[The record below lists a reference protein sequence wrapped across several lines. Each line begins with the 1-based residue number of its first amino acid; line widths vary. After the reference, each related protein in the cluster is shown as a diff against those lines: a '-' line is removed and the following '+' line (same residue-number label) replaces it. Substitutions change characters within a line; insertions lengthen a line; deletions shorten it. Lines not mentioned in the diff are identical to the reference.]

1 MLAEMVDGVIGVDTH
16 RDFNQVEIAC
26 PSGAVI
32 ATRTFTNDSAGHAEV
47 LAWMVKHAPG
57 PRLVLS
63 IEGTRSY
70 GVGLARAAAT
80 AGLIVIEAEQ
90 PTRKHRRGKDKS
102 DRIDAH
108 LAVLYALGLDADELP
123 TPRSD
128 GDREALRILLC
139 ARQELTTTTTGQTNR
154 LRALLRDGDDT
165 DHQLAR
171 ARLTDTVLASLARR
185 RLPAHASRQQAVR
198 HGEIR
203 RLALA
208 LRDAGRAL
216 ATNPRRAGRDCLR
229 PGSRAAQPT
238 RDRPGQRRPSHRVV
252 FPRWTL
258 SQRCRLRQA
267 RGHQPDRSLQR
278 PDHPPPAQSGWG
290 PGAEQSPSRHRHD
303 SDARRPRDPGLPRA
317 PADRRQKRPRN
328 PPLPQAVHCPPAISH
343 PHRSNDPRH
352 GGPHLMPPSTDS
364 HDRRNHAKRS

>member
-1 MLAEMVDGVIGVDTH
+1 MVMLAEVVDGVIGVDTH
-16 RDFNQVEIAC
+16 RDFNQVEIARS
-26 PSGAVI
+26 SGAVI
-32 ATRTFTNDSAGHAEV
+32 ASRRFTNDSTGHAEA
-47 LAWMVKHAPG
+47 LAWIFAHAPG
-57 PRLVLS
+57 SRLVVS
-63 IEGTRSY
+63 MEGTRSY

-80 AGLIVIEAEQ
+80 AGFAVIEAEQ
-90 PTRKHRRGKDKS
+90 PIRKHRRGKDKS

-108 LAVLYALGLDADELP
+108 LAVLYALGLDANKLP
-123 TPRSD
+123 TPRCD

-216 ATNPRRAGRDCLR
+216 ATNRTELAAIVCDLVPGLLSQPGIGPVSAAQAIVSFFHPGRCRNDAAFAKLAGTSPLR
-229 PGSRAAQPT
+229 PP
-238 RDRPGQRRPSHRVV
+238 V
-252 FPRWTL
+252 
-258 SQRCRLRQA
+258 
-267 RGHQPDRSLQR
+267 
-278 PDHPPPAQSGWG
+278 
-290 PGAEQSPSRHRHD
+290 
-303 SDARRPRDPGLPRA
+303 ARRPATGLIAGETGR
-317 PADRRQKRPRN
+317 
-328 PPLPQAVHCPPAISH
+328 
-343 PHRSNDPRH
+343 
-352 GGPHLMPPSTDS
+352 
-364 HDRRNHAKRS
+364 